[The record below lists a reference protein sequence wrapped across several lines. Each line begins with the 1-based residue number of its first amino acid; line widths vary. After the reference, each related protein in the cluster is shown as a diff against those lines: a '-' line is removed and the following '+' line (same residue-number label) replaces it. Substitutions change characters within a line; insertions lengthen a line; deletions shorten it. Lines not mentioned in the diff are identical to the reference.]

1 MYLGYTDLMLNEL
14 SSCFNP
20 HTLQTLRGLCLLKCP
35 SKAFQNMANSRSL
48 NLFVLNNDGGAG
60 LRQSMNNFTNCVN
73 LTFLSLSIISH
84 HVLLWMQPATFDIC
98 LPVKR
103 PMHKGLQNF
112 D

>member
-48 NLFVLNNDGGAG
+48 NLFVLNNDGGG
-60 LRQSMNNFTNCVN
+60 WTETVHEQLYQLCEFN
-73 LTFLSLSIISH
+73 LSLSFYYIPPRAFMDAASN
-84 HVLLWMQPATFDIC
+84 L
-98 LPVKR
+98 
-103 PMHKGLQNF
+103 
-112 D
+112 